1 MLSWLFLLG
10 ALAPGA
16 TQDLVEQKT
25 LRELRRFEQTLDGVL
40 GVAVIDLAT
49 GRSLHLNGNAVFPQA
64 SVIKISILAELFRAV
79 SEDKVRLDA
88 PVTLTKSD
96 VVGGSGRLQRRLPD
110 GPVTLSLRELA
121 AEMIEF
127 SDNTATNKLIAILGA
142 QAVNANNERLGLK
155 QTRLGRIMLDSAAA
169 ARDEENLSTPIE
181 TARLLEMIYRKKL
194 PGSAE
199 MLSILKTVDAD
210 FRAYVPSEIP
220 VAAKPGSLNGV
231 RNEAGIV
238 FLPRRPFVMVV
249 MSAFLSERVNPV
261 PGIIRI
267 VYDNWE
273 KLDRSNRYGNRVY

>member
-1 MLSWLFLLG
+1 MLSWLLL
-10 ALAPGA
+10 LAAVAPA
-16 TQDLVEQKT
+16 TTQELVEQKT

-49 GRSLHLNGNAVFPQA
+49 GRTLHLNGGAVFPQA
-64 SVIKISILAELFRAV
+64 SVIKVSILAELFRAAG
-79 SEDKVRLDA
+79 DGKLRLDEQ
-88 PVTLTKSD
+88 VTLTKSD
-96 VVGGSGRLQRRLPD
+96 MVGGSGRLQRRLPED
-110 GPVTLSLRELA
+110 PVTLAVRELA

-127 SDNTATNKLIAILGA
+127 SDNTATNKLIAMLGV

-169 ARDEENLSTPIE
+169 ARDEENLSTPLE
-181 TARLLEMIYRKKL
+181 TARLLEMIYRQKL

-199 MLSILKTVDAD
+199 MLNMLKTVDAD
-210 FRAYVPSEIP
+210 FRSYVPSEIP

-238 FLPRRPFVMVV
+238 LLPRRPFVLVV
-249 MSAFLSERVNPV
+249 MSAFLGERVNPV

-273 KLDRSNRYGNRVY
+273 KLDRSNRYGNRVH

>member
-1 MLSWLFLLG
+1 MLSWLLLLA
-10 ALAPGA
+10 ALAPA
-16 TQDLVEQKT
+16 STQELVEQKT
-25 LRELRRFEQTLDGVL
+25 LRELRRVEQALDGVL

-49 GRSLHLNGNAVFPQA
+49 GRTLHLNGGAVFPQA
-64 SVIKISILAELFRAV
+64 SVIKVSILAELFRA
-79 SEDKVRLDA
+79 SGDGKLRLDDR
-88 PVTLTKSD
+88 VTLTKSD
-96 VVGGSGRLQRRLPD
+96 MVGGSGRLQRRLPE
-110 GPVTLSLRELA
+110 GPVTLTVRELA

-127 SDNTATNKLIAILGA
+127 SDNTATNKLIAMLGV

-169 ARDEENLSTPIE
+169 ARDEENVSTPLE
-181 TARLLEMIYRKKL
+181 TARLLEMIYRQKL

-199 MLSILKTVDAD
+199 MLNMLKTVDAD
-210 FRAYVPSEIP
+210 FRSYVPSEIP

-238 FLPRRPFVMVV
+238 FLSRRPFVLVV
-249 MSAFLSERVNPV
+249 MSAFLGERVNPV

-273 KLDRSNRYGNRVY
+273 KLDRSNRYGNRVH